1 MRRIIY
7 VLAGVFS
14 FALGLTAFAGAGP
27 GHVDARFDSGL
38 DKAKKAAVSQ
48 SGSPSP
54 LVADNFTVL
63 GHANL
68 GGGVPNGD
76 VWFHNHGGSVG
87 KFAYVG
93 TWSAQCTGQGAKII
107 DVNNPRAPKWEG
119 YVGDRKGSSNED
131 VVVRRIGNRD
141 VLGIGV
147 QACGA
152 GGSNGLA
159 LFDVTN
165 PRSPSQLSFF
175 ATPGGVHELD
185 LIVQPNGTAL
195 ALLA

>member
-76 VWFHNHGGSVG
+76 VWFHNHGG
-87 KFAYVG
+87 
-93 TWSAQCTGQGAKII
+93 
-107 DVNNPRAPKWEG
+107 